1 MCVLLTC
8 VYVHHVCAG
17 TPGCQKR
24 VLDSLKLRLGTV
36 VSRHVVMGTELGS
49 PVRVGTALGS

>member
-8 VYVHHVCAG
+8 VYVHHLCAS
-17 TPGCQKR
+17 THECQKR
-24 VLDSLKLRLGTV
+24 VLDSLKLRLDTV

-49 PVRVGTALGS
+49 PARVGTALGS